1 MTPSGP
7 ETGFM
12 RPFDPA
18 KKIWHPLSTANVIA
32 PCQKSLGRPLCFKIN
47 PTIRQISP
55 SSFQPIFYT
64 TIYSFIVLCVAKG
77 PDLPEK
83 VEVTLEVL
91 TRILLSYMYLGR
103 RFCPNF
109 ASEL

>member
-1 MTPSGP
+1 M
-7 ETGFM
+7 
-12 RPFDPA
+12 
-18 KKIWHPLSTANVIA
+18 
-32 PCQKSLGRPLCFKIN
+32 
-47 PTIRQISP
+47 
-55 SSFQPIFYT
+55 
-64 TIYSFIVLCVAKG
+64 LCVAKG